1 VKPLYFTPRVKYKSI
16 SLTGSWCALNCKFC
30 GGKYLVNM
38 IQVTPSSFEQTIR
51 ELYSTGVRGVLLS
64 GGFRRNGTLPIEPYL
79 KPLQE
84 VKSKYKLIISAH
96 LGLVTN
102 QDLLSALRGLID
114 VVDYEFTLS
123 PYIANQVRGYN
134 FSVEKYLKA
143 LAKMIES
150 RLYIVPHVY
159 AWHPEVSRET
169 LRSELSVL
177 SDLGFNAVTLLVYL
191 DPYNQYEPNK
201 LAERALSN
209 VEYARSV
216 FPGELYMG
224 CMRPGHVK
232 PLLDPVIVERGLVDR
247 VANPYYRVLKEYPS
261 ELFDACCSVRLSQGA
276 RELFLL
282 AESSRRL

>member
-1 VKPLYFTPRVKYKSI
+1 VKPLYFTPRFKYKPI

-30 GGKYLVNM
+30 RGKYLVNM
-38 IQVTPSSFEQTIR
+38 IQVTPSNFEQTIR

-96 LGLVTN
+96 LGLVIN

-123 PYIANQVRGYN
+123 TYIANQVRGYN

-150 RLYIVPHVY
+150 RLNIVPHVY

-191 DPYNQYEPNK
+191 DPYNHYEPNK
-201 LAERALSN
+201 LAEKVLSN

-224 CMRPGHVK
+224 CMRPGHIK

-247 VANPYYRVLKEYPS
+247 VANPYYRVLKDYPS
-261 ELFDACCSVRLSQGA
+261 ELFDACCSVKLSQET

-282 AESSRRL
+282 AESSRGL